1 MKNGLIMLAVLAS
14 GLALAAG
21 CPASIRDQV
30 ADATQIPEDFHIEA
44 DRQLGMFVSWVR
56 DDASRPV
63 EDIQDRDLN

>member
-30 ADATQIPEDFHIEA
+30 ADATQIPERFQIEA
-44 DRQLGMFVSWVR
+44 DRQVDMFVSWVR
-56 DDASRPV
+56 EDTARPI
-63 EDIQDRDLN
+63 EDLQGRDLD